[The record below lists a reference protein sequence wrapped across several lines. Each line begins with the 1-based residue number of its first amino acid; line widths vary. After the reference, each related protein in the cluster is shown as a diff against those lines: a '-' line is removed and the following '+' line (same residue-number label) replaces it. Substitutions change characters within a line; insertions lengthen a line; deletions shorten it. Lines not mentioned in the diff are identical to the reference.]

1 MGTMVTIRDVARE
14 AGVSVATVS
23 RALNG
28 RTNVTKST
36 REAIEAAAKSLN
48 FVPHSGARSLTI
60 RQTDTIGVIL
70 PDLFGEFFSEVIRG
84 IDKIAHGAG
93 KHLLLGNMH
102 GSSHE
107 TTSAIRAMRG
117 RVDGLLL
124 MPPDSTDALLAEHLD
139 ARIPTVLL
147 NAQAG
152 ESDIPFVAVD
162 NYHGARTITEHLI
175 ARGRKRIVHVA
186 GPKHNR
192 DARERLR
199 GFSDAMRDGLGERQP
214 VVLPGDFT
222 ETAGQEAAHLLLAG
236 QVPAD
241 AVFAS
246 NDVMA
251 VGLMSVL
258 DDACVAVGS
267 EMLVA
272 GFDDIPLA
280 RHVSPKLTTMQ
291 SNMAQLGSTGAMLL
305 LRMLRGEELGM
316 QHGVVLSP
324 TLAERGSTGG
334 PNPDRTAQ
342 REIGKPVDAG

>member
-1 MGTMVTIRDVARE
+1 MVTIRDVARE

-28 RTNVTKST
+28 RTNVTKDT
-36 REAIEAAAKSLN
+36 REAIEAAAKALN

-70 PDLFGEFFSEVIRG
+70 PDLFGEFFSEIIRG
-84 IDKIAHGAG
+84 IDMIAHGAG

-124 MPPDSTDALLAEHLD
+124 MPPDSTAELLADHLD
-139 ARIPTVLL
+139 PGMPTVLL

-162 NYHGARTITEHLI
+162 NYRGARAITEHLI
-175 ARGRKRIVHVA
+175 ACGRKRIVHIA

-199 GFSDAMRDGLGERQP
+199 GFTDAMREKAGEKHP

-222 ETAGQEAAHLLLAG
+222 ESAGREAAQLLLAG

-241 AVFAS
+241 AVFAA

-251 VGLMSVL
+251 VGLISVL
-258 DDACVAVGS
+258 DDAGVLIGRK
-267 EMLVA
+267 MLVA

-280 RHVSPKLTTMQ
+280 RHITPRLTTMQ
-291 SNMAQLGSTGAMLL
+291 SNIAQLGSTAAMLL
-305 LRMLRGEELGM
+305 LRMLRGEPLGM
-316 QHGVVLSP
+316 AHGVVLSP
-324 TLAERGSTGG
+324 TLAGRESTLGPDASGARTPAGSG
-334 PNPDRTAQ
+334 
-342 REIGKPVDAG
+342 